1 MSKYHRLIGTARNK
15 VQADVYDVLVAFG
28 VTCPARQH
36 AIKKL
41 LCAGQRGSK
50 TETQDLQEAADS
62 VDRAIDLLTAYGP
75 KEEAGGKPKQ
85 R

>member
-1 MSKYHRLIGTARNK
+1 MSKYHRTIGSQPGQIE
-15 VQADVYDVLVAFG
+15 VDVYDVLAAFK

-50 TETQDLQEAADS
+50 SEMQDLEEAAQA
-62 VDRAIDLLTAYGP
+62 VDRAIGLAMSYQPTT
-75 KEEAGGKPKQ
+75 
-85 R
+85 

>member
-1 MSKYHRLIGTARNK
+1 MSKYHRLIGSEKNK
-15 VQADVYDVLVAFG
+15 VQADVYDVLTAFA

-50 TETQDLQEAADS
+50 SELQDLQEAGQS
-62 VDRAIDLLTAYGP
+62 VERAIGLLQAY
-75 KEEAGGKPKQ
+75 KQ
-85 R
+85 ENDS